1 MTKQRKVFFFIGT
14 LSKGG
19 AERTVSNLTLQ
30 LSPDLEREIIL
41 FGSQTRIDYPF
52 EGNLRYIDQTR
63 RNSVLNKFLTIA
75 RRAAN
80 LKRLKLQNPDA
91 TFISFLEYP
100 NLLNLLTSREARTII
115 SVRNH
120 MSTKHQRGIKAI
132 FWKSLIK
139 LLYHRADLVV
149 AVSEDIRQ
157 DLIANFKVSPERIKV
172 IYNYYDL
179 EHLATQASQPV
190 TAFPAASP
198 TSPVITTMG
207 RMNHQKG
214 QWHLIRAFSQVR
226 RALPDA
232 RLVLLG
238 EGQYQARLQQLAADY
253 GLQDAVQFA
262 GFQANPHAWIAKSS
276 VFVLPSLYE
285 GFPNALAEAMACGVP
300 VIAADCHSG
309 PREILAPNE
318 VEPESIPYGVHPGR
332 FGLLYPVDSSELF
345 DSTAPLTDAENQ
357 LAQLL
362 IQFLQDPQQQ
372 AEYRQKALERIS
384 QFDIR
389 SIVQAWEELINTS
402 H

>member
-1 MTKQRKVFFFIGT
+1 MTKSQKVFFFIGT

-30 LSPDLEREIIL
+30 LSPDIEREIIL

-52 EGNLRYIDQTR
+52 EGALRYIDQTQ

-80 LKRLKLQNPDA
+80 LKRLKKQHPDA

-100 NLLNLLTSREARTII
+100 NLLNLLSVREARTII

-157 DLIANFKVSPERIKV
+157 DLIANFRVSPERIKV

-179 EHLATQASQPV
+179 THLATQAKQTVADFETASQ
-190 TAFPAASP
+190 A
-198 TSPVITTMG
+198 SPVIATMG
-207 RMNHQKG
+207 RMNRQKG
-214 QWHLIRAFSQVR
+214 QWHLIRAFSQVQKV
-226 RALPDA
+226 LPQA
-232 RLVLLG
+232 RLIILG

-253 GLQDAVQFA
+253 GFQNAVQFA
-262 GFQANPHAWIAKSS
+262 GFQANPHTWIAKSS

-309 PREILAPNE
+309 PREILAPDE
-318 VEPESIPYGVHPGR
+318 VAAKEITYCVHPGR
-332 FGLLYPVDSSELF
+332 FGLLYPVDSSEIF
-345 DSTAPLTDAENQ
+345 DSTVPLTSAETE
-357 LAQLL
+357 LAELLTQLL
-362 IQFLQDPQQQ
+362 SDPQLQ

-389 SIVQAWEELINTS
+389 SIVHAWEDLITTT